1 MVCSCPDP
9 NRFLSDLKSYDRDN
23 IPDRLI
29 VDIEPFINMPEFEPD
44 VIDRAS
50 KACSGICLWVRAMY
64 KYHHVVKL
72 VEPKKRKLAEAQETL
87 DRTMGELNIAKKR
100 LGDVLDRVAALEDE
114 FKATQVIVFVVDPS
128 LSGCEFLN
136 GTQLRREFLVNEVQS
151 CRLRLERATKLLTAL
166 GGEQQRWLES
176 VEKVRLLRGAFHTGA
191 ITACCCWAVLRLTGT
206 VGEGLSESHG
216 RYTHRIVFHRVSWPV
231 HA

>member
-1 MVCSCPDP
+1 MGGCFLVLLLRRFHLVDP

-72 VEPKKRKLAEAQETL
+72 VEPKKRKLAEAQEAL
-87 DRTMGELNIAKKR
+87 DRTMGELNTAKKR
-100 LGDVLDRVAALEDE
+100 LSEVLDRVAALEDE
-114 FKATQVIVFVVDPS
+114 FKATQVRKASCCMVSS
-128 LSGCEFLN
+128 LM
-136 GTQLRREFLVNEVQS
+136 
-151 CRLRLERATKLLTAL
+151 LRLMKCGWYPCAVTARIS
-166 GGEQQRWLES
+166 GE
-176 VEKVRLLRGAFHTGA
+176 
-191 ITACCCWAVLRLTGT
+191 
-206 VGEGLSESHG
+206 
-216 RYTHRIVFHRVSWPV
+216 
-231 HA
+231 